1 MTIDIVH
8 QRIHEGVSYVA
19 NYYQSAIPN
28 NEFRRIRIKAGVKGV
43 HLLIEFTTTA
53 KFTFKSYS
61 GTTYTVNGIGAD
73 GTNLTV
79 FNRIIGRDNRD
90 ALVYHN
96 PTINALG
103 TLRGSQVIAGG
114 TGGNAPG
121 ASGASRHETI
131 IPAGQDL
138 LLVFQNT
145 SGQAND
151 LTVVL
156 DWYETN
162 VQPSIP
168 VYDLS
173 LSALA
178 LTGVAFNEGLF
189 SSSVTS
195 YTASVL
201 NAVTS
206 VEIAGTGVSTDL
218 TTPYVKG
225 LGIKPLVVGANT
237 FYVDVIKFG
246 NYNPKRYTIVVTRGA

>member
-1 MTIDIVH
+1 MTIDLVH

-28 NEFRRIRIKAGVKGV
+28 NEFRRIRIKATQKHI

-53 KFTFKSYS
+53 KFTFKTYS
-61 GTTYTVNGIGAD
+61 GTTYTED
-73 GTNLTV
+73 GTTPDGTTLTR
-79 FNRIIGRDNRD
+79 FNRVVGLDECT

-96 PTINALG
+96 PTVNVLG

-114 TGGNAPG
+114 TGGNANG
-121 ASGASRHETI
+121 TSGATRLESV
-131 IPAGQDL
+131 IPVGQEL
-138 LLVFQNT
+138 LIVFQNV

-156 DWYETN
+156 DWYETY
-162 VQPSIP
+162 VTPTVP
-168 VYDLS
+168 FYDLS

-178 LTGVAFNEGLF
+178 LTGVAFNEVF
-189 SSSVTS
+189 SSDVTS

-201 NAVTS
+201 NAVDS
-206 VEIAGTGVSTDL
+206 VEITGTGQSEDL

-225 LGIKPLVVGANT
+225 LGVKSLVVGANT
-237 FYVDVIKFG
+237 FYVDVLQQG

>member
-28 NEFRRIRIKAGVKGV
+28 NEFRRIRIKSDKKNA

-61 GTTYTVNGIGAD
+61 GTTYTANGTIAD

-79 FNRIIGRDNRD
+79 FNRVIGQNNRD

-96 PTINALG
+96 PTVNVLG

-131 IPAGQDL
+131 IPAGQEL

-151 LTVVL
+151 LTVIL

-162 VQPSIP
+162 PTPTVPI
-168 VYDLS
+168 YNLS

-178 LTGVAFNEGLF
+178 LTGVAFNEVF
-189 SSSVTS
+189 NSSVTS

-206 VEIAGTGVSTDL
+206 VEITATGVSEDL
-218 TTPYVKG
+218 STPVVNGRGVKQ
-225 LGIKPLVVGANT
+225 LAVGANT